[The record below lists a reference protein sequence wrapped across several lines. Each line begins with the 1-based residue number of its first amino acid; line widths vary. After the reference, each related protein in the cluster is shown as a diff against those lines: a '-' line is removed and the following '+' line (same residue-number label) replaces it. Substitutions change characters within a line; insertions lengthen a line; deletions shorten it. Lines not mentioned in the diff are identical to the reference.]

1 MTNATERERRPQTV
15 SQRATDSF
23 WIAEDY
29 YVRGEVYDVDEVR
42 AAKYARRGMFVDPSV
57 ELPSQIEPDQPPVDV
72 PAGYVPPEE
81 PEPEEP
87 EPEPEPE
94 PEGEDE
100 NDAPAGRGRHR

>member
-42 AAKYARRGMFVDPSV
+42 AAKYARRGMFVD
-57 ELPSQIEPDQPPVDV
+57 V